1 MTRFDPDS
9 PGYDE
14 IALKARFWNSE
25 TVNARLAATFGPDE
39 RGAAALLL
47 SALAP
52 APDCSEDA
60 DEGACRLML
69 AAIRVSGGNL
79 AKLGMWIEA
88 GRADSRDL
96 MAAAEYPRELGG
108 GGAETRAVDLES
120 YIDWVSGA
128 LDN

>member
-1 MTRFDPDS
+1 VSEPS
-9 PGYDE
+9 HPEYDE
-14 IALKARFWNSE
+14 VDLKAQFW
-25 TVNARLAATFGPDE
+25 TTAVVNARLAATFSVAE

-52 APDCSEDA
+52 AQDCSDEA
-60 DEGACRLML
+60 DVVACRLML

-79 AKLGMWIEA
+79 TKLGMWVEA

-96 MAAAEYPRELGG
+96 LAAAEYPRELGG
-108 GGAETRAVDLES
+108 GGDEARECDLES
-120 YIDWVSGA
+120 YLDWVSGA

>member
-1 MTRFDPDS
+1 MEH
-9 PGYDE
+9 DE
-14 IALKARFWNSE
+14 IELKARFWSSE

-47 SALAP
+47 TALAP
-52 APDCSEDA
+52 APDCAEEA

-69 AAIRVSGGNL
+69 AAIRVSGGDL
-79 AKLGMWIEA
+79 TKLGMWVEA

-108 GGAETRAVDLES
+108 GDEEAREADLES
-120 YIDWVSGA
+120 YLAWASGA
-128 LDN
+128 LDG